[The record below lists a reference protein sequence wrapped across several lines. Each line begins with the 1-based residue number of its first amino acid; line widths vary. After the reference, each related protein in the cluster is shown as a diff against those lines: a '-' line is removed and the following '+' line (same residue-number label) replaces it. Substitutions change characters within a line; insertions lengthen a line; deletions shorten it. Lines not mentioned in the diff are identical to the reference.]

1 MDLDSFVV
9 ATPRPLPVILL
20 LDTSGSMEGV
30 KIAALNAA
38 LKEMAQDL
46 GGSATPQGEI
56 HVGMVVFNS
65 TVEVAPPVPAKDLV
79 VKDHV
84 AGGNTAMG
92 AAIEAARKLLEDR
105 ERIPGRAYTP
115 TLVLVSDGQPTDAA
129 DSAIR
134 ALLGSERGKRA
145 ARLALAIGD
154 DADVE
159 MLKRFVANPEVPVF
173 RAHETAKIRDFFRWV
188 TFSVQVRT
196 KSRDPDAA
204 PLPPVAGFDADDLV
218 Y

>member
-1 MDLDSFVV
+1 MNLDSFVV
-9 ATPRPLPVILL
+9 ATARPLPVILL
-20 LDTSGSMEGV
+20 LDISGSMEGT

-56 HVGMVVFNS
+56 HVGVVVFNS
-65 TVEVAPPVPAKDLV
+65 SVDVSPPVPAKDF
-79 VKDHV
+79 V
-84 AGGNTAMG
+84 AREFMASGRTQMG
-92 AAIEAARKLLEDR
+92 AAIDAARLLLEDR
-105 ERIPGRAYTP
+105 ERIPSRAYTP
-115 TLVLVSDGQPTDAA
+115 TLVLVSDGQPTDGA
-129 DSAIR
+129 DAAIR

-154 DADVE
+154 DADVD
-159 MLKRFVANPEVPVF
+159 MLRRFVANPEVPVI
-173 RAHETAKIRDFFRWV
+173 RAHETARIRDFFKWV
-188 TFSVQVRT
+188 TFSLQLRT

-204 PLPPVAGFDADDLV
+204 PLPPVVGFDDADLI

>member
-9 ATPRPLPVILL
+9 ATPRPLPVLLL
-20 LDTSGSMEGV
+20 LDTSGSMTGT
-30 KIAALNAA
+30 KIAALNSA

-46 GGSATPQGEI
+46 GGSSTPQGEI
-56 HVGMVVFNS
+56 HVGVVVFHS
-65 TVEVAPPVPAKDLV
+65 QVDVADPVPAKLFTV
-79 VKDHV
+79 PEYV
-84 AGGNTAMG
+84 AGGQTAMG
-92 AAIEAARKLLEDR
+92 AAIEAARVMLEDR
-105 ERIPGRAYTP
+105 ERIPARAYTP

-145 ARLALAIGD
+145 TRLALAIGD

-159 MLKRFVANPEVPVF
+159 MLKRFVSNPEVPVF
-173 RAHETAKIRDFFRWV
+173 RAHETARIREFFRWV
-188 TFSVQVRT
+188 TFSVQMRT

-204 PLPPVAGFDADDLV
+204 PLPPVAGFDAEDLV

>member
-9 ATPRPLPVILL
+9 ATARPLPVILL
-20 LDTSGSMEGV
+20 LDISGSMEGT

-38 LKEMAQDL
+38 LKEMSQDL

-56 HVGMVVFNS
+56 HVGVVVFNS
-65 TVEVAPPVPAKDLV
+65 SVDVSPPVPAKDFV
-79 VKDHV
+79 PREFT
-84 AGGNTAMG
+84 ASGQTAMG
-92 AAIEAARKLLEDR
+92 AAIDAARLLLEDR
-105 ERIPGRAYTP
+105 ERIPSRAYTP
-115 TLVLVSDGQPTDAA
+115 TLVLVSDGQPTDGA
-129 DSAIR
+129 DAAIR

-154 DADVE
+154 DADVD
-159 MLKRFVANPEVPVF
+159 MLKRFVANPEVPIF
-173 RAHETAKIRDFFRWV
+173 RAHETARIRDFFRWV
-188 TFSVQVRT
+188 TFSLQLRT

-204 PLPPVAGFDADDLV
+204 PLPPVVGFDDADII